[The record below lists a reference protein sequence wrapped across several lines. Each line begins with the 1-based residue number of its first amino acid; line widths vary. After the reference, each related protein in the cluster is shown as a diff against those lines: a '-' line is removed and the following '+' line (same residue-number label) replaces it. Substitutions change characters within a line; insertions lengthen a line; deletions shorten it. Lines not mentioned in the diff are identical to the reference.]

1 MWIQFCSYSTQ
12 VLRAAGGKNA
22 WAAAALLPGPLSQ
35 SINTSNHLC
44 QGNFLVATVRL
55 GCEAPLTCS
64 CPVLTLVIAAG
75 AIMTIL
81 LKLAE
86 LTLYL
91 ETHGTGWF
99 IFTPFL
105 K

>member
-1 MWIQFCSYSTQ
+1 MQFCSYSTQ
-12 VLRAAGGKNA
+12 LLRAAGGKNA
-22 WAAAALLPGPLSQ
+22 WAAAALLPGPFGQ
-35 SINTSNHLC
+35 SINTSNRLC
-44 QGNFLVATVRL
+44 QGNFLVAAVRP
-55 GCEAPLTCS
+55 GWEAPLTCD
-64 CPVLTLVIAAG
+64 CPVLTLVIAAE

-99 IFTPFL
+99 IFSPFL

>member
-1 MWIQFCSYSTQ
+1 MQFCSYSTQ
-12 VLRAAGGKNA
+12 LLRAAGGKNA
-22 WAAAALLPGPLSQ
+22 WAAAALLPGPLGQ
-35 SINTSNHLC
+35 PINTSDRLC
-44 QGNFLVATVRL
+44 QGNFLVAAVRP
-55 GCEAPLTCS
+55 GCEAPLTRN

-99 IFTPFL
+99 IFSPFL